1 MRVCAAGVLVKGD
14 SVLLGL
20 RSKDT
25 SFYPDT
31 WDVFGGHC
39 EEGESIEQTLVRE
52 LDEELGVR
60 AQHFEP
66 LGVFEEPDPDRHG
79 PGRYHFFAIY
89 QWTGEPVNLGNEH
102 QRIQWFRVGELDTV
116 KLASALYRQLFS
128 SL

>member
-79 PGRYHFFAIY
+79 PGRYHFSRFTNGPES
-89 QWTGEPVNLGNEH
+89 Q
-102 QRIQWFRVGELDTV
+102 
-116 KLASALYRQLFS
+116 
-128 SL
+128 